1 MTKHQLLIR
10 VLRSVLCTA
19 VLLGVIL
26 LSAHTARAAQI
37 GDSFLLSDLISTGDP
52 LIVGDKKFDL
62 FTYSHTGE
70 MPTSDSVTVIATL
83 DNDGN
88 FGITLQGG
96 FGDVSATAGGSD
108 AALVYRVMVTDP
120 SKLIQDAHLSGNLDV
135 VGPLD
140 ATAFI
145 SVTDTFNTDI
155 GGAIGTQVGQIS
167 ISVVQDGGVKD
178 FNNEDWIIFDEL
190 HESLFVQKDIIAF
203 ASEGISFPIAS
214 LIDQTFSQVPEPAT
228 MTLLV
233 MAGVTICWAGKRR
246 RRSRW

>member
-1 MTKHQLLIR
+1 
-10 VLRSVLCTA
+10 
-19 VLLGVIL
+19 
-26 LSAHTARAAQI
+26 
-37 GDSFLLSDLISTGDP
+37 
-52 LIVGDKKFDL
+52 
-62 FTYSHTGE
+62 

-140 ATAFI
+140 ATAMI
-145 SVTDTFNTDI
+145 SVTERWRTDI
-155 GGAIGTQVGQIS
+155 GGAKGPQIGQRTIS
-167 ISVVQDGGVKD
+167 AVQGGGMKVLD
-178 FNNEDWIIFDEL
+178 NEKWIDFDEL
-190 HESLFVQKDIIAF
+190 HKSLFVEKDIIAF

-233 MAGVTICWAGKRR
+233 TAAVTICLASRLQQ
-246 RRSRW
+246 RSRW